1 LRIITGKAKG
11 RRLLSIPGLN
21 TRPTSDKI
29 KESIFNILPSDF
41 NGKEVLD
48 LFAGTGNLGIETLSQ
63 GAKRA
68 VFIESNHRA
77 LSVLEKN
84 IRNCG
89 FIDRSQIIGNTV
101 AKGIRVLENR
111 GDRFDLVFLD
121 PPYGK
126 NILRDT
132 LARVSKAGILNDNA
146 LVVVEHSSSETVA
159 DNIENLALNDQRRYG
174 KTLVSFFVPGRIE
187 GQGLKS

>member
-1 LRIITGKAKG
+1 MRIITGKAKG
-11 RRLLSIPGLN
+11 RRLLSVQGLN

-29 KESIFNILPSDF
+29 KASIFNILPSDF

-63 GAKRA
+63 GAKKA

-101 AKGIRVLENR
+101 AKGIRILEKR
-111 GDRFDLVFLD
+111 GNRFDIIFLD

-132 LARVSKAGILNDNA
+132 LARVSKAGILKDNA

-174 KTLVSFFVPGRIE
+174 KTVVSFFVPGRIE